1 MTSQSQRK
9 RPTIARNI
17 DMSLLP
23 ERERADAI
31 EIARE
36 LAKAGAR
43 AFIVGGAVRDLALST
58 PVKDVDIEVFGLG
71 GAQVQDILSRRWRL
85 DLVGQSFGVIKLHH
99 SGIDVSLPRRETK
112 TGAGHKAFD
121 IDSDPTMDVDEAAR
135 RRDFTI
141 NAMYFDPLAGELIDP
156 YGGSADLENGILRHV
171 SERFREDPLRV
182 LRGMQFVA
190 RFDLDPAPE
199 TVEICRSMTPEDLP
213 PERLFEEFAKL
224 FTKGVKISKG
234 MEFLRS
240 TGWVRH
246 FPELSS
252 LIGLEQDPKWH
263 PEGDV
268 WNHTCLALDAF
279 ARNRTGD
286 RYEDIVVGLAVM
298 AHDFGKATTTVHD
311 ADGHIRSRGHDVA
324 GVKPTLS
331 FIRRLT
337 NEERILKD
345 VPPLVSSHM
354 QPFALWKAKAGDSA
368 VRRLALKVG
377 RIDRLLRV
385 AHADDEGRTPGRLG
399 GSSLGEDLKW
409 LDDAARRLRIEAEAP
424 KPILMGRHL
433 IELGLKPG
441 PGFSKILSKVFEA
454 QLDGAFSDLDGA
466 IAYLMR
472 RWNDV
477 LHK

>member
-1 MTSQSQRK
+1 
-9 RPTIARNI
+9 
-17 DMSLLP
+17 MSLLP
-23 ERERADAI
+23 ERERTDAA

-43 AFIVGGAVRDLALST
+43 AFIVGGAVRDLALSRS
-58 PVKDVDIEVFGLG
+58 VKDVDIEVFGLDL
-71 GAQVQDILSRRWRL
+71 GAVKEVLSRRWKL

-99 SGIDVSLPRRETK
+99 SEIDVSVPRREMK
-112 TGAGHKAFD
+112 TGPGHKAFEME
-121 IDSDPTMDVDEAAR
+121 SDPGMDVKEAAR

-141 NAMYFDPLAGELIDP
+141 NAMYFDPLTGEIEDP
-156 YGGSADLENGILRHV
+156 CGGFADLSAGVLRHV
-171 SERFREDPLRV
+171 SERFKEDPLRV

-190 RFDLDPAPE
+190 RFNLVPAPE
-199 TVEICRSMTPEDLP
+199 TIEICRSMTPENLS

-224 FTKGVKISKG
+224 LTKGVAISKG
-234 MEFLRS
+234 MEFLRA
-240 TGWVRH
+240 TGWVRN
-246 FPELSS
+246 FPELEA

-279 ARNRTGD
+279 ARSRTGE

-311 ADGHIRSRGHDVA
+311 LDGHIRSRGHDVA
-324 GVKPTLS
+324 GIKPTLS
-331 FIRRLT
+331 FLRRLT

-345 VPPLVSSHM
+345 VPPLVVSHM
-354 QPFALWKAKAGDSA
+354 QPFSLWKAKAGDSA

-385 AHADDEGRTPGRLG
+385 AHADDGGRTPGRLG
-399 GSSLGEDLKW
+399 GTSLGEDLKW
-409 LDDAARRLRIEAEAP
+409 LDSAARRLKIEAEAP

-433 IELGLKPG
+433 IAMGLKPG
-441 PGFSKILSKVFEA
+441 PGFSKALSKVFEA
-454 QLDGAFSDLDGA
+454 QLDGAFKDLDGA
-466 IAYLMR
+466 IAYFKRELGGR
-472 RWNDV
+472 IDE
-477 LHK
+477 